1 MTTPPEIGDTA
12 RRGARRAAQ
21 RLRPQLGATLVV
33 DVETVLAQQGSD
45 EASQYLDPVGLA
57 ALIVASADLAWT
69 VFNDLRQRSER
80 ADKKIVE
87 RLVLGELV
95 RRQTAEP
102 EQLQLI
108 VEVVVDETVPPQ
120 DDSDGAEPPA
130 DEA

>member
-1 MTTPPEIGDTA
+1 VTTPPEIGYTA

-21 RLRPQLGATLVV
+21 RLRPELGATLVL

-102 EQLQLI
+102 EQLQLV

-120 DDSDGAEPPA
+120 DDSDSAEPPA